1 MAQKVLI
8 LGNSGSGKSTSI
20 RNLNENETCIIQCV
34 KKRLPFKDSGK
45 KYNEKN
51 KNIFQNNDLVKVLSF
66 LDRVDKNEKI
76 KTLVID
82 DFNYLMT
89 YGYKAR
95 AKEVGYSKF
104 ETLAFLV
111 VDIFDKIDSLRDDL
125 IVYIMAHT
133 QKDADGKLSTKTI
146 GRFLDEKVVIEGL
159 FETVILALGS
169 ENNYLFTVNGLDPAK
184 SPIDMFEK
192 NEIENDLVLVN
203 EAIKK
208 YY

>member
-20 RNLNENETCIIQCV
+20 KNLNEKETFIIQCV
-34 KKRLPFKDSGK
+34 KKRLPFKDSTK
-45 KYNEKN
+45 KYSSEN
-51 KNIFQNNDLVKVLSF
+51 KNIYQTNNLINVLEA
-66 LDRVDKNEKI
+66 LEKIEKMKNI
-76 KTLVID
+76 KTLIID

-95 AKEVGYSKF
+95 SREVGYGKF

-111 VDIFDKIDSLRDDL
+111 VDILDKIDTLRDDL
-125 IVYIMAHT
+125 NVYITAHT
-133 QKDADGKLSTKTI
+133 QKDNDGKISTKTI
-146 GRFLDEKVVIEGL
+146 GKFLDDKVVIEGL
-159 FETVILALGS
+159 FEMVILALGS
-169 ENNYLFTVNGLDPAK
+169 DNNYNFTVNGLDPAK
-184 SPIDMFEK
+184 TPIGMFETD
-192 NEIENDLVLVN
+192 EIDNDLVLIN